1 MTSISGGGIIISV
14 SDISLGD
21 VDWGEG
27 KVGKNRGQTHIPT
40 KARMM
45 GQSPIP
51 AGPVPDSR
59 WEGFLLDERGGW
71 VSVPTM
77 ALTEAVYYILLSLI
91 NPLHGYGI
99 MQNIEILTEGRVRL
113 AAGTLYGALNSM
125 LEKGWIRPLPEERD
139 SRKKEYIMTKQGE
152 KVLRG
157 ELLRLDELL
166 SNGKIVLRSVSDET
180 NNF

>member
-1 MTSISGGGIIISV
+1 
-14 SDISLGD
+14 
-21 VDWGEG
+21 
-27 KVGKNRGQTHIPT
+27 
-40 KARMM
+40 
-45 GQSPIP
+45 
-51 AGPVPDSR
+51 
-59 WEGFLLDERGGW
+59 
-71 VSVPTM
+71 
-77 ALTEAVYYILLSLI
+77 
-91 NPLHGYGI
+91 
-99 MQNIEILTEGRVRL
+99 
-113 AAGTLYGALNSM
+113 M